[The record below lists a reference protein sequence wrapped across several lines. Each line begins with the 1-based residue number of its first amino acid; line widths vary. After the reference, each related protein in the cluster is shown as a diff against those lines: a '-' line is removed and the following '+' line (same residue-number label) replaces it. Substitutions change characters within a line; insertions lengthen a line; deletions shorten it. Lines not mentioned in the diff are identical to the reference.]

1 MAFKFSM
8 MVEVR
13 GINATL
19 CSFAIFIMARL
30 VIFGIAPCMRSEGLL
45 PSRCEHNQARIE
57 AISIVY
63 LQLWFI
69 PVQTCSPAPMKESI
83 REKSKRGS
91 PWKPRR
97 PPVSPLASPMTGS
110 SPAATPPPVQSVHL
124 RSAVTPSPSHS
135 LLLHSMATIP

>member
-1 MAFKFSM
+1 MAFKFAM

-19 CSFAIFIMARL
+19 CSSAICIMACL

-45 PSRCEHNQARIE
+45 PSRREHNQARTE

-69 PVQTCSPAPMKESI
+69 PVQTYSPAPMKERI
-83 REKSKRGS
+83 RGKPKRGS

-110 SPAATPPPVQSVHL
+110 SPAATLQPV
-124 RSAVTPSPSHS
+124 
-135 LLLHSMATIP
+135 